1 MVFRLQRRTCGRE
14 STVSYT
20 IGSDIETIR
29 RILVD
34 NPEARDD
41 DFMLYNFF
49 LEEKGYDTTRLAVFD
64 LLIRNEDGTIQ
75 NLDNVKRLRREL
87 QEQHPELRGQRW
99 HDRHRRMIA
108 AKKEIHAI
116 ETGIDEKVRP
126 GKPLEPGTLFNQEV
140 Q

>member
-1 MVFRLQRRTCGRE
+1 M
-14 STVSYT
+14 SYT

-34 NPEARDD
+34 WPEARDN
-41 DFMLYNFF
+41 DFMLYDYF
-49 LEEKGYDTTRLAVFD
+49 LEEKGFLTTMLTVNK
-64 LLIRNEDGTIQ
+64 LLLGNSSGTIQ

-99 HDRHRRMIA
+99 SDRHRRMIA
-108 AKKEIHAI
+108 AKKEIQTI

-126 GKPLEPGTLFNQEV
+126 GKPLEPETLFNQEV